1 MEMHQKYLCF
11 QQIINNK
18 IFLYVDNIV
27 MNFKL
32 FIFIFALFVSCT
44 PNFLLKQKI
53 KFQEIVYAFIFSMIL
68 FITYDIVKINKENFD
83 SYTMKVDG
91 TNYLTRFLNMFNAEE
106 KPVKININNKIES
119 PIKRTVRTESE
130 PKITEQSEIP
140 EEQGQPGMP
149 EEQGQPGM
157 PEEQGQQETPV
168 QLDDT
173 GMPI

>member
-1 MEMHQKYLCF
+1 
-11 QQIINNK
+11 
-18 IFLYVDNIV
+18 
-27 MNFKL
+27 
-32 FIFIFALFVSCT
+32 
-44 PNFLLKQKI
+44 
-53 KFQEIVYAFIFSMIL
+53 MIL

-83 SYTMKVDG
+83 NYTMKVDG

-149 EEQGQPGM
+149 EEQVQPGI
-157 PEEQGQQETPV
+157 PEEQGQQETPI